1 MRETKAA
8 IRYAKSLLS
17 LGKEKSILADFE
29 NDFALIKSTCEENR
43 DLQLML
49 KSPVV
54 KTDKKVTI
62 LKAIFEGQVSEFTYK
77 FIDLLCKKKREY
89 LLGEIAKAFH
99 ELMLVNKGIVDAKI
113 TSAVALDET
122 LKASLTAKIK
132 GDANAVELNE
142 VIDPSL
148 IGGFIVRV
156 GDKQV
161 DASIS
166 TKLAELKRKLTD
178 NTFIAQI

>member
-17 LGKEKSILADFE
+17 LGKEKNLLGDFE
-29 NDFALIKSTCEENR
+29 NDFALIQSTCEENR

-54 KTDKKVTI
+54 KTDKKASI
-62 LKAIFEGQVSEFTYK
+62 LVSIFGSHVSETTHS
-77 FIDLLCKKKREY
+77 FIKLLCQKKREY
-89 LLGEIAKAFH
+89 LLADIAKAFH
-99 ELMLVNKGIVDAKI
+99 QLILINKGIVDAKI
-113 TSAVALDET
+113 TSAVALDQE
-122 LKASLTAKIK
+122 LKASLSSKIK
-132 GDANAVELNE
+132 GEANAVELTE

-161 DASIS
+161 DASI
-166 TKLAELKRKLTD
+166 L
-178 NTFIAQI
+178 